1 MDIKDEKI
9 PAANIEPENETTS
22 ETVKKRKPRAAKT
35 STAKSEKV
43 DAAGF
48 ARQLVGVHAIIASV
62 TGNPIW
68 QINDN
73 EAAQLA
79 ASIEGIAAQYD
90 LEVNP
95 KIAATLNFAFVAAT
109 IYGPRI
115 YLMREMAKQTQ
126 PKPVK
131 QQTENVPRETIQEA
145 PVAHPIFNSDEKPQP
160 MPSAAFDIAGE
171 LDEEWPE

>member
-1 MDIKDEKI
+1 MDLKDEKI
-9 PAANIEPENETTS
+9 PAANIEPEKEGAG
-22 ETVKKRKPRAAKT
+22 EPVKKRKPRALKS
-35 STAKSEKV
+35 STPKAEKG
-43 DAAGF
+43 DIAGF
-48 ARQLVGVHAIIASV
+48 ARQLVGVHAILASV

-95 KIAATLNFAFVAAT
+95 KIAATLNFVFVTAT

-131 QQTENVPRETIQEA
+131 QQNVPRETIQEA
-145 PVAHPIFNSDEKPQP
+145 PEAHPIFNSDEKPQP

-171 LDEEWPE
+171 LNEEWPE

>member
-1 MDIKDEKI
+1 MDLKDEKI
-9 PAANIEPENETTS
+9 PAANQEPEKETAGEPT
-22 ETVKKRKPRAAKT
+22 KKRKPRPAKPT
-35 STAKSEKV
+35 TNSVKV

-48 ARQLVGVHAIIASV
+48 ARQLVGVHAILASV

-95 KIAATLNFAFVAAT
+95 KVAATINFAFVAAT

-115 YLMREMAKQTQ
+115 YLMREMAKQAQ

-131 QQTENVPRETIQEA
+131 QQNENAPRETMGAPQQEA
-145 PVAHPIFNSDEKPQP
+145 HPLFNNDEQPQP
-160 MPSAAFDIAGE
+160 VPSAAFDIAGD

>member
-1 MDIKDEKI
+1 MDLKDEKI
-9 PAANIEPENETTS
+9 PAANIEPEKETAS
-22 ETVKKRKPRAAKT
+22 EPVKKRKPRAAKH
-35 STAKSEKV
+35 STPKAEKV

-48 ARQLVGVHAIIASV
+48 ARQMVGIHSIIAAM

-68 QINDN
+68 NINDS
-73 EAAQLA
+73 EAGQLA

-95 KIAATLNFAFVAAT
+95 KVAAMLNFAFVATT

-115 YLMREMAKQTQ
+115 YLMREMAKQAQ
-126 PKPVK
+126 PVK
-131 QQTENVPRETIQEA
+131 QQNDNVPRETIETPQPE
-145 PVAHPIFNSDEKPQP
+145 AHPLFNNDERPQP
-160 MPSAAFDIAGE
+160 VPSAAFDIAGG